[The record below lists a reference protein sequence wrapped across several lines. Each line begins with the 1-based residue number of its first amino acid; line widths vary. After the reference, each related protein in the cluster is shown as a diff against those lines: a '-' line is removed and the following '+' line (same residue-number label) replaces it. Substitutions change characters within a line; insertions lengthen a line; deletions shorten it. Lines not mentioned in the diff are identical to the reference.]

1 MHWKG
6 RRKRPPPELR
16 QLFNNRAVA
25 RWPPETIR
33 LMVEDQSQQD
43 PKLQV
48 EAAREAFER
57 EFERFASFAENSGT
71 LSELDLS
78 SAEAEQRAITDLRTR
93 HLGKKSALAAAKKM
107 IGRFAPNERA
117 IFGQLVQQNEAEITA
132 KIEQAEQAFRGHVES
147 ARTAREAIDVTLP
160 GRRPRRG
167 HLHPITIVRERIED
181 IFVSLGYAIED
192 GREIETDFYNFDALN
207 IPESHPARASQ
218 DTFYTTDG
226 FALRSQ
232 TSTVQ
237 IHAMQRRGAPLRM
250 IAPGRVFR
258 RDTPDPTHNPMF
270 FQVEGLCV
278 DRGISMAHLKGTVA
292 EFLRRMFGAQTVT
305 RFRPSYFPFTEP
317 SAEFDFSCFKCGGAG
332 CRICKSSGWIEL
344 GGSGMVHPNVLRGA
358 GVDPEE
364 FSGFAFG
371 LGIDRMVALMYGL
384 DDIRLLF
391 ENDVRFLEQFD

>member
-1 MHWKG
+1 MPDG
-6 RRKRPPPELR
+6 LTYEELKT
-16 QLFNNRAVA
+16 QADEIN
-25 RWPPETIR
+25 
-33 LMVEDQSQQD
+33 
-43 PKLQV
+43 
-48 EAAREAFER
+48 EAFGR
-57 EFERFASFAENSGT
+57 EFKRFERFVGNRLDVSFLPNLIRNLRNENSLADADG
-71 LSELDLS
+71 LLGELD
-78 SAEAEQRAITDLRTR
+78 ELRIRFT
-93 HLGKKSALAAAKKM
+93 GKKSDWAATKKK
-107 IGRFAPNERA
+107 IGKITDNQQRAWAGQYLLGLESGISERLEYARLSLEA
-117 IFGQLVQQNEAEITA
+117 IV
-132 KIEQAEQAFRGHVES
+132 KES
-147 ARTAREAIDVTLP
+147 RSERERIDVTLP

-167 HLHPITIVRERIED
+167 HIHPITKLRERIED

-192 GREIETDFYNFDALN
+192 DREIETDFYNFDALN
-207 IPESHPARASQ
+207 IPENHPARAPQ
-218 DTFYTTDG
+218 DTFYTTEG

-278 DRGISMAHLKGTVA
+278 DRGITMAHLKGTVA

-317 SAEFDFSCFKCGGAG
+317 SAEFDFSCFKCGGSG
-332 CRICKSSGWIEL
+332 CRICKQSGWIEL
-344 GGSGMVHPNVLRGA
+344 GGSGMVHPNVLRIA
-358 GVDPEE
+358 GVDPEIY
-364 FSGFAFG
+364 SGFAFG
-371 LGIDRMVALMYGL
+371 LGIDRMCALMYGL

>member
-1 MHWKG
+1 MA
-6 RRKRPPPELR
+6 E
-16 QLFNNRAVA
+16 
-25 RWPPETIR
+25 
-33 LMVEDQSQQD
+33 QS

-48 EAAREAFER
+48 EAARKAFEQD
-57 EFERFASFAENSGT
+57 FERFARFIGDPSG
-71 LSELDLS
+71 LSELDLE
-78 SAEAEQRAITDLRTR
+78 SAVVEDRALGELRTR
-93 HLGKKSALAAAKKM
+93 HLGKKSALAATKKL
-107 IGRFAPNERA
+107 IGRVLAEERA
-117 IFGQLVQQNEAEITA
+117 AFGQLVQATEAA
-132 KIEQAEQAFRGHVES
+132 LVQSLDQAEQNLKTHIENE
-147 ARTAREAIDVTLP
+147 RTARESIDVTMP
-160 GRRPRRG
+160 GRRPRSG
-167 HLHPITIVRERIED
+167 HRHPITLMRERLED
-181 IFVSLGYAIED
+181 VFVALGYAIED
-192 GREIETDFYNFDALN
+192 DREIETDFYNFDALN
-207 IPESHPARASQ
+207 IPENHPARAWQ

-237 IHAMQRRGAPLRM
+237 IHAMQRRGVPVRM

-278 DRGISMAHLKGTVA
+278 DRGITMAHLKGTVA
-292 EFLRRMFGAQTVT
+292 EFLRRMFGPDTVT

-317 SAEFDFSCFKCGGAG
+317 SAEFDFSCFKCKGAG
-332 CRICKSSGWIEL
+332 CRICKNSGWIEL

-358 GVDPEE
+358 GVDPQE